1 MSRDVCQNRYEI
13 KSQHVT
19 WCLSKSWWDKES
31 TCHVMFLKRCSY
43 VICISYEFEFHSLR
57 GMLNKTLC
65 DKVCQW
71 LAVGREFSQGTPVFS
86 TNKTNSHDIAEQL
99 LKVVLATIT
108 ITIYA
113 LDWVLKN
120 VIQNKCEC
128 MK

>member
-1 MSRDVCQNRYEI
+1 
-13 KSQHVT
+13 
-19 WCLSKSWWDKES
+19 
-31 TCHVMFLKRCSY
+31 MFLKRCSY
-43 VICISYEFEFHSLR
+43 VTCFSYEFEFRSLR

-65 DKVCQW
+65 DKV
-71 LAVGREFSQGTPVFS
+71 AVDREFSQGTPVFS
-86 TNKTNSHDIAEQL
+86 TKKTNSHDIAEKL